1 MICFPLDD
9 TEYEAKEMG
18 AYLATRTR
26 GVFSAEDNLRVSPG
40 QSGLTV
46 TVAPGLAWLKRSDW
60 WGVAALQDTALT
72 FTLDKA
78 DGALSRMDAIVA
90 RLDKVGNRAEI
101 AVKKGSFSSSP
112 TVADP
117 VRDDSADEI
126 YLATVLVEP
135 GAVSLTAAAIT
146 DQRLN
151 ESYCGLMRDGV
162 TGIPTAALQSQVQQL
177 IDELRRVISGIEAG
191 SEMMLKAAY
200 DTDGNGR
207 VDDADKLAGKTLA
220 QIVPKYTAAETAMPY
235 VWLDGKTVYRQ
246 CLELAVSDF
255 DQSTTEQFYPDYAGT
270 ITETSTTQLNSKT
283 VVDYAGTITETS
295 TTQLNSKTVVLNGA
309 ALILPTSCATSLS
322 SDGQSIRP
330 ISNTRPGGQ
339 GYELGWRFDKSG
351 AGWKISVDIGRF
363 QSSQFSKFLFV
374 IYYTK

>member
-46 TVAPGLAWLKRSDW
+46 TVAPGLAWLKWSDW

-90 RLDKVGNRAEI
+90 RLDKTGNRAEI

-126 YLATVLVEP
+126 YLATVLVAP

-151 ESYCGLMRDGV
+151 ESYCGLMLDGV

-191 SEMMLKAAY
+191 SEVMLKAAY
-200 DTDGNGR
+200 DTNGNGR
-207 VDDADKLAGKTLA
+207 VDDADRLAGHLPA
-220 QIVPKYTAAETAMPY
+220 WYAPPGAVIPYAGSTAPDG
-235 VWLDGKTVYRQ
+235 WLLCDGRTVSRTTYAALFAVIGATYGAGDGKTTFALPDLRGNVPAGVTSGHALASKEGAREHTLTVEELPSHRFNYSGYLYSAGAESGRIPSTSGSGVKWYDGNALTNSIGGGKAHTNMQPTVY
-246 CLELAVSDF
+246 
-255 DQSTTEQFYPDYAGT
+255 
-270 ITETSTTQLNSKT
+270 LNYIIK
-283 VVDYAGTITETS
+283 Y
-295 TTQLNSKTVVLNGA
+295 
-309 ALILPTSCATSLS
+309 
-322 SDGQSIRP
+322 
-330 ISNTRPGGQ
+330 
-339 GYELGWRFDKSG
+339 
-351 AGWKISVDIGRF
+351 
-363 QSSQFSKFLFV
+363 
-374 IYYTK
+374 

>member
-46 TVAPGLAWLKRSDW
+46 TVAPGLAWLKWSDW

-78 DGALSRMDAIVA
+78 DGSLSRMDAIVA
-90 RLDKVGNRAEI
+90 RLDKTGNRAEI
-101 AVKKGSFSSSP
+101 AVKKGSFSSLP

-191 SEMMLKAAY
+191 SEVMLKAAY

-207 VDDADKLAGKTLA
+207 VDDADKLAGHLPAWYAPPGAVIPYAGSSAPDGWLLCDGRTLQSDRYPELYAAIGTTYGQDKPGSFKLPDMRGRVAAGANASNALASRAGADSKQIARANLPAEKLNLEDDGIWIVDSVQTGSESGKTL
-220 QIVPKYTAAETAMPY
+220 QM
-235 VWLDGKTVYRQ
+235 
-246 CLELAVSDF
+246 
-255 DQSTTEQFYPDYAGT
+255 GT
-270 ITETSTTQLNSKT
+270 RS
-283 VVDYAGTITETS
+283 
-295 TTQLNSKTVVLNGA
+295 GA
-309 ALILPTSCATSLS
+309 ARLETNTLGSGTAFDVRQATLYLNY
-322 SDGQSIRP
+322 I
-330 ISNTRPGGQ
+330 IK
-339 GYELGWRFDKSG
+339 Y
-351 AGWKISVDIGRF
+351 
-363 QSSQFSKFLFV
+363 
-374 IYYTK
+374 

>member
-112 TVADP
+112 TVAAP

-135 GAVSLTAAAIT
+135 GAVSLTAAAVT

-191 SEMMLKAAY
+191 SEVMLKAAY

-207 VDDADKLAGKTLA
+207 VDDADKLAGHLPA
-220 QIVPKYTAAETAMPY
+220 WYAPP
-235 VWLDGKTVYRQ
+235 G
-246 CLELAVSDF
+246 AVI
-255 DQSTTEQFYPDYAGT
+255 PYAGSSAPDGWLLCDGRT
-270 ITETSTTQLNSKT
+270 LQSDRYPELYAAIGTTYGQNKPGSFKLPDMRGRVAAGANASNALASRAGADSKQIARANLPAEKLNLEDNGIWI
-283 VVDYAGTITETS
+283 VDSVQTGSESGRTLQMGT
-295 TTQLNSKTVVLNGA
+295 
-309 ALILPTSCATSLS
+309 
-322 SDGQSIRP
+322 R
-330 ISNTRPGGQ
+330 
-339 GYELGWRFDKSG
+339 SG
-351 AGWKISVDIGRF
+351 AVRLETNTLGSGTAFDVRQATLYLNYIIK
-363 QSSQFSKFLFV
+363 
-374 IYYTK
+374 Y

>member
-101 AVKKGSFSSSP
+101 AVKKGAFSSSP

-191 SEMMLKAAY
+191 SEVMLKAVY

-207 VDDADKLAGKTLA
+207 VDDADKLGGKSLA
-220 QIVPKYTAAETAMPY
+220 QIAPKYATNETAMPY
-235 VWLDGKTVYRQ
+235 TWIDGKTVYRMV
-246 CLELAVSDF
+246 LRLAPAEF
-255 DQSTTEQFYPDYAGT
+255 TEEEVFLWVAEESGNYQHRLRVLTKTGIMSHAKAFLPMSCACSIFTKGGFRSLSYARP
-270 ITETSTTQLNSKT
+270 E
-283 VVDYAGTITETS
+283 
-295 TTQLNSKTVVLNGA
+295 
-309 ALILPTSCATSLS
+309 LPTYAF
-322 SDGQSIRP
+322 
-330 ISNTRPGGQ
+330 
-339 GYELGWRFDKSG
+339 GWRLDKNETDWDLVVNSG
-351 AGWKISVDIGRF
+351 ALSPSDVEHM
-363 QSSQFSKFLFV
+363 LFV
-374 IYYTK
+374 LYYTK

>member
-9 TEYEAKEMG
+9 IEYEAKEMG

-46 TVAPGLAWLKRSDW
+46 TVAPGLAWLKWSDW

-78 DGALSRMDAIVA
+78 DGTLSRMDAIVA
-90 RLDKVGNRAEI
+90 RLDKTGNRAEI
-101 AVKKGSFSSSP
+101 AVKKGSFSSAP

-151 ESYCGLMRDGV
+151 ETYCGLMRDGV
-162 TGIPTAALQSQVQQL
+162 TGIPTAALQNQVQQL

-191 SEMMLKAAY
+191 SEVMLKTVYAGSGPGIVAM
-200 DTDGNGR
+200 
-207 VDDADKLAGKTLA
+207 ADKANESNSAQIANTLEGKTLA

-235 VWLDGKTVYRQ
+235 AWLDGKTVYRTVLQ
-246 CLELAVSDF
+246 YTPEDFIKTEQGVWVAIEEATRQIILPVLTKTGQLNQAASILPMSCACVKGTNGGFRPISYARPEMPTYAFGWRLDKEDYTWTLAVSPGELD
-255 DQSTTEQFYPDYAGT
+255 
-270 ITETSTTQLNSKT
+270 
-283 VVDYAGTITETS
+283 
-295 TTQLNSKTVVLNGA
+295 
-309 ALILPTSCATSLS
+309 LS
-322 SDGQSIRP
+322 S
-330 ISNTRPGGQ
+330 ISK
-339 GYELGWRFDKSG
+339 L
-351 AGWKISVDIGRF
+351 I
-363 QSSQFSKFLFV
+363 FV